1 MAVSE
6 LQINARSMTFDAL
19 CAGAEGD
26 PLLILLH
33 GLPRNRWEWHHQI
46 APMAELGFR
55 VVAPDLRGFCA
66 GARPQG
72 VEAYHVD
79 EYAQDVLAIADA
91 VGSAGK
97 PFHLMGTSI
106 GASMAWW
113 LAGRYAERV
122 ATLVCINIPHP
133 GALAEQRGAA
143 VPGADDQA
151 AKFSYISEAAK
162 EGNERHMF
170 ESMLAAQGVSAEE
183 SEPYRTALDDDDA
196 LVAVFNYYRALRLW
210 NREPL
215 APASMPTLFIW
226 PTGSQNVAGS
236 SIEANAN
243 WVTGPYRLE
252 VITDVHQPAL
262 QAAPDVMTSLL
273 VEHLRTHV
281 ASAAE
286 KPALSKSERKK
297 ARRKQ
302 RSASERTGAEAM
314 VDLADAAVEE
324 AMALVGRVAVE
335 GELVL
340 ETAMP
345 SLDAATYCRKRINE
359 ALGFDEWLDEV
370 EVWVWDAHTHQRSV
384 LSDGGKV
391 SGVEI
396 RLDRRPEPR

>member
-143 VPGADDQA
+143 RGEVAVHVAEVRPHGEQADQVADRGRERDEDAHEADNDRAELAAVP
-151 AKFSYISEAAK
+151 SEAHKDRPGRRTEKRGRPKSSAQK
-162 EGNERHMF
+162 KRAAPGCAGAPEQPAAGRPQQQGAVQRPYSRASMR
-170 ESMLAAQGVSAEE
+170 ESVVRGE
-183 SEPYRTALDDDDA
+183 
-196 LVAVFNYYRALRLW
+196 
-210 NREPL
+210 EPL
-215 APASMPTLFIW
+215 S
-226 PTGSQNVAGS
+226 
-236 SIEANAN
+236 
-243 WVTGPYRLE
+243 
-252 VITDVHQPAL
+252 
-262 QAAPDVMTSLL
+262 
-273 VEHLRTHV
+273 
-281 ASAAE
+281 
-286 KPALSKSERKK
+286 
-297 ARRKQ
+297 
-302 RSASERTGAEAM
+302 
-314 VDLADAAVEE
+314 
-324 AMALVGRVAVE
+324 
-335 GELVL
+335 
-340 ETAMP
+340 
-345 SLDAATYCRKRINE
+345 
-359 ALGFDEWLDEV
+359 
-370 EVWVWDAHTHQRSV
+370 
-384 LSDGGKV
+384 GK
-391 SGVEI
+391 
-396 RLDRRPEPR
+396 